1 MVKRLFCVFALAS
14 IATVPLFAKVV
25 TSAARP
31 GNFTFTGNDVLI
43 PLTAGGA
50 TSLAFS
56 GKGKHAI
63 SYSAECETSGSW
75 VSIEI
80 IVDGIALSPT
90 SGDNDAFCSDH
101 NDNNGNDGWTV
112 AHYRVVTGQLAL
124 GAHSVQVRAT
134 TVGGGTG
141 WLGDSSVVVE
151 K

>member
-1 MVKRLFCVFALAS
+1 MVKCLFCVFALAS

-31 GNFTFTGNDVLI
+31 GNFTFAGNDVLI

-50 TSLAFS
+50 TSLGFS

-80 IVDGIALSPT
+80 VVDGIALSPT

-101 NDNNGNDGWTV
+101 NDNNGN
-112 AHYRVVTGQLAL
+112 
-124 GAHSVQVRAT
+124 
-134 TVGGGTG
+134 
-141 WLGDSSVVVE
+141 
-151 K
+151 